1 MALDGPLALLDLC
14 ALISRS
20 RALDCDLPILFLK
33 RCMMNPG
40 RIKERI
46 NQIVVCRDLVS
57 RVSVQGRQAE
67 GPVGSRER

>member
-1 MALDGPLALLDLC
+1 
-14 ALISRS
+14 
-20 RALDCDLPILFLK
+20 
-33 RCMMNPG
+33 MMNPG